1 MSLLPGD
8 WSWTLDGWIVL
19 AGMLCAVAAALLG
32 NFLVLRRLSLLGDA
46 VSHAILPGL
55 AAAFFLSDSRSSWPM
70 FAGAVVVGVITAVFT
85 EWIRS
90 VGRVDE
96 GASMGVVFTSL
107 FALGLVLIVRAADH
121 VDLDPS
127 CVLYGAIELTP
138 LDVISLGD
146 WQIPRAVITLAGVA
160 AVNGLFVLC
169 FFKELAITSFDP
181 ALATTQGF
189 SAKWM
194 HYLLMV
200 LVAITA
206 VASFESVGNI
216 LVVAMF
222 IVPPAT
228 AYLLTDRLPVM
239 IWLSLLVAVMAAVF
253 GHLGALV
260 VPRWFGFGSTTTA
273 GMMAVTAGILLGLA
287 VLFAP
292 RHGVLLNL
300 ARRWS
305 MSWRILNDDLLAML
319 YRIEERGSVTRGS
332 LQSLAEL
339 LLAERWSVRAALL
352 WLQFRRQV
360 TRRGETYHLT
370 SQGLARAEQL
380 VRTHRLWEHY
390 LVTEVGMDTDRIHEQ
405 AERFEHFTSRR
416 LHARLS
422 DATRDPA
429 IDPHGSPIPLP
440 AEAARDPR
448 ASDHAG

>member
-1 MSLLPGD
+1 
-8 WSWTLDGWIVL
+8 
-19 AGMLCAVAAALLG
+19 
-32 NFLVLRRLSLLGDA
+32 
-46 VSHAILPGL
+46 
-55 AAAFFLSDSRSSWPM
+55 
-70 FAGAVVVGVITAVFT
+70 
-85 EWIRS
+85 
-90 VGRVDE
+90 
-96 GASMGVVFTSL
+96 
-107 FALGLVLIVRAADH
+107 
-121 VDLDPS
+121 
-127 CVLYGAIELTP
+127 
-138 LDVISLGD
+138 
-146 WQIPRAVITLAGVA
+146 
-160 AVNGLFVLC
+160 
-169 FFKELAITSFDP
+169 
-181 ALATTQGF
+181 
-189 SAKWM
+189 
-194 HYLLMV
+194 
-200 LVAITA
+200 
-206 VASFESVGNI
+206 
-216 LVVAMF
+216 
-222 IVPPAT
+222 
-228 AYLLTDRLPVM
+228 
-239 IWLSLLVAVMAAVF
+239 
-253 GHLGALV
+253 
-260 VPRWFGFGSTTTA
+260 
-273 GMMAVTAGILLGLA
+273 
-287 VLFAP
+287 
-292 RHGVLLNL
+292 
-300 ARRWS
+300 